1 MVAYAFA
8 GSLRATRAPMRAEW
22 TKPGAH
28 PAHRGSF
35 FWQRVH
41 DFLKNN
47 SFSFFTRLFSWV
59 GDASG
64 GW

>member
-47 SFSFFTRLFSWV
+47 SIFFFYAAFLL
-59 GDASG
+59 G
-64 GW
+64 G